1 MIYGII
7 SQTLSNFLSGL
18 NYWNLN
24 VCTYLVIIV
33 KNDGF
38 KNKMAAIF
46 QTIFLIS
53 RNDVQT
59 DPKSPLLPYRY
70 IICFLKLSELLYT
83 VC

>member
-24 VCTYLVIIV
+24 FVVT

-38 KNKMAAIF
+38 KNEMAAIF

-70 IICFLKLSELLYT
+70 IICFLKLSELLHT
-83 VC
+83 ALKI